1 MSSRTPSSPQW
12 KPEVN
17 KPSVVALMDDL
28 GTMVLGLT
36 FKRDCI
42 VQNAPSDM
50 ARPREIVTG
59 AFESMFNTCSDRSS
73 NIYHVC
79 LSTEQ

>member
-1 MSSRTPSSPQW
+1 
-12 KPEVN
+12 
-17 KPSVVALMDDL
+17 MDDL
-28 GTMVLGLT
+28 CTMVLGLT

-50 ARPREIVTG
+50 ARSRGIVTG
-59 AFESMFNTCSDRSS
+59 AFESMFNTCSDLSS

-79 LSTEQ
+79 LSTEHEKDDCNLSSRVTFPAA